1 VCVLPRD
8 KAIVGFIALQ
18 RAAQI
23 VGVTPIVS
31 ELLAASIQSQS

>member
-1 VCVLPRD
+1 MLPRD

-31 ELLAASIQSQS
+31 EQPAASIQSRS